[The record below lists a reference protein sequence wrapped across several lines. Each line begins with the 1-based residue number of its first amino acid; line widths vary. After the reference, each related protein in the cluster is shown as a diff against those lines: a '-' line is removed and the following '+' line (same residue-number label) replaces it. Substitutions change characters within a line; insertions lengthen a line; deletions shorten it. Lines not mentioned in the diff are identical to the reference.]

1 MFADFLE
8 KCTTI
13 DPQKRI
19 TPSQALK
26 HPYFEGFVLNP
37 TSSININAGNSNKN
51 FFNAA
56 NDF

>member
-1 MFADFLE
+1 MQKMMTF
-8 KCTTI
+8 

-19 TPSQALK
+19 TPVQALK
-26 HPYFEGFVLNP
+26 HPYFEGFSL
-37 TSSININAGNSNKN
+37 SAAINAPLGGLAAESSQGKN